1 MGNFDQRSCPGS
13 HIAFSAVWL
22 TAVTILA
29 TFNLSK
35 AVDQEGKVI
44 EPSREYT
51 GNGLLR

>member
-13 HIAFSAVWL
+13 HIAFSAVWF

-35 AVDQEGKVI
+35 AVDKDGKVI
-44 EPSREYT
+44 EPSREYAA
-51 GNGLLR
+51 NGLFR